1 MQYLFYIVLI
11 PFLYLNYKIIIS
23 DIKYK
28 IIPNKYLWYLLLLI
42 PFWYLYIFLV
52 PVPWIEIWLTGTGTL
67 IFIWQIFLTFIISFI
82 LYSFWIWS
90 AWDAKYLLVLSLF
103 IPYIWIIPFIW
114 NIALLTISYLLLYF
128 IWFYFGK
135 CIFYKWYAK
144 NLFRDIKIDLGDK
157 WLNYKNNKSPH
168 LTSPKGRGITSF
180 FIILKWLVI
189 FLIIFVSIRLARIYL
204 FNELFTWETS
214 QIELLSW
221 IIKTYS
227 FYLIF
232 WLIILFIWWLYIF
245 RLFINKLKNIISW
258 KLWVNI
264 TIIWNIFI
272 IILFLWLIYFIYIQY
287 LINSNEIIKSLF
299 RIFSLYL
306 GIYTFA
312 KIMIYS
318 YKITFWIAECE
329 YIDIKELKE
338 WDIVDKEYLRKILS
352 SKNPKNKVS
361 INNYNYNIQYIKT
374 LNNPINLNTIL
385 KLKSIFKKTNNIYLN
400 DKIIK
405 IWFNIITNIK
415 ILKTFSF
422 APYILVSLI
431 ITFIFQ
437 NYLIILIIKNIMLY
451 LNNFEKY

>member
-1 MQYLFYIVLI
+1 MQYLFYILLI

-28 IIPNKYLWYLLLLI
+28 IIPNKYLGYLLLLI

-52 PVPWIEIWLTGTGTL
+52 PVPWIEIWFTGTGTM
-67 IFIWQIFLTFIISFI
+67 IFIGQIFLTFIISFI

-103 IPYIWIIPFIW
+103 IPYIWVIPFIW

-128 IWFYFGK
+128 IWFYLWK

-144 NLFRDIKIDLGDK
+144 SLFKNIKNDLNDK
-157 WLNYKNNKSPH
+157 WLNYKNNKWWK
-168 LTSPKGRGITSF
+168 TF
-180 FIILKWLVI
+180 FIILKWIVI

-204 FNELFTWETS
+204 FNELFTWESS

-306 GIYTFA
+306 SIYIFA
-312 KIMIYS
+312 KIMIYG
-318 YKITFWIAECE
+318 YKLTFWIAEYE
-329 YIDIKELKE
+329 YIDIKDLKT
-338 WDIVDKEYLRKILS
+338 WYIVDKDYLIKMFWDQLSLWFANTKQEKQERKNYLLFPNPNIFFKKMPSIITSEELKILKKS
-352 SKNPKNKVS
+352 YNIVNNYHIKNKTTWYQK
-361 INNYNYNIQYIKT
+361 IEKIKT
-374 LNNPINLNTIL
+374 
-385 KLKSIFKKTNNIYLN
+385 
-400 DKIIK
+400 
-405 IWFNIITNIK
+405 
-415 ILKTFSF
+415 LKTFSF
-422 APYILVSLI
+422 WLYLFSGFLI
-431 ITFIFQ
+431 TIIFW
-437 NYLIILIIKNIMLY
+437 NEIINFLINLIKKIILINS
-451 LNNFEKY
+451 